1 MTTDITECRATVCAA
16 MKKVVIAAIK
26 LNEANMRGY
35 GRDAEPL
42 NDAITSFLE
51 AGYGDYLIESPDADS
66 S

>member
-1 MTTDITECRATVCAA
+1 